1 MYIADVSIYL
11 CLSIYILSLISLSKY
26 MTYYIYHVIIIGHVS
41 QYIKFTERHFSEKHV
56 YIYIYIKKSVSVCF
70 CFIRGWMLNGMLE
83 FSLTF
88 SLRDDCE
95 CLWLYLWDVGCNI
108 LTEVDKIE
116 IVNIDWVRNS
126 VVRNS

>member
-26 MTYYIYHVIIIGHVS
+26 MTYYICHVIIIGHVS
-41 QYIKFTERHFSEKHV
+41 QYKKLTERHFSEKHV
-56 YIYIYIKKSVSVCF
+56 CIYIYIKKSVSACF

-83 FSLTF
+83 FGLMF